1 MNRNEVKTAKQQ
13 IQRKCEQTES
23 LEKKIEKNVSN

>member
-1 MNRNEVKTAKQQ
+1 MNRNEVKTAEHQ
-13 IQRKCEQTES
+13 IQRKCEQTET